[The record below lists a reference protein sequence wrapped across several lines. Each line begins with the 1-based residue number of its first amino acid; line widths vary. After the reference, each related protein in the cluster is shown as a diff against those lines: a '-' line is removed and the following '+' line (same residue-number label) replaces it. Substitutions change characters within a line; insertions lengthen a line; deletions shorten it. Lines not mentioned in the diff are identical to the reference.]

1 MKWPADQKLSG
12 KCFRVSKNSAV
23 TKTMG
28 KICIVGWPVVS
39 EGLEISFR
47 VPTVSEERKRF
58 IKCKASS
65 QISGFAPYQRRE
77 NDLSNAK
84 LARKP
89 LFVVTQLLSENM
101 SLNEL

>member
-47 VPTVSEERKRF
+47 VSTVSEERKRF

-65 QISGFAPYQRRE
+65 QTVVRGYTASF
-77 NDLSNAK
+77 
-84 LARKP
+84 RKYES
-89 LFVVTQLLSENM
+89 Q
-101 SLNEL
+101 